1 VINSSFDSTKN
12 IGINLP
18 GISTT
23 PGFDKPIDDKR
34 KVLRPSR
41 NSLDSKS
48 YDFKLE
54 IKQSQKE
61 RKIQSNFKN
70 YKNVQSKKY
79 LKDNETDTSIQ
90 IDDNENRLV

>member
-1 VINSSFDSTKN
+1 MINSSFDSTKN

-34 KVLRPSR
+34 KILRPSR

-54 IKQSQKE
+54 IK
-61 RKIQSNFKN
+61 
-70 YKNVQSKKY
+70 
-79 LKDNETDTSIQ
+79 
-90 IDDNENRLV
+90 